1 MRLHRTLTAAVLTA
15 GLTVAGLTATV
26 SAAPAAQA
34 AACGVTGSNRD
45 TGPYGQYFLRDVNL
59 RNGPD
64 WACRITDTATPVNK
78 VDYFC
83 TTDGFTYLR
92 TASTKYG
99 WVYNG
104 YLKGGGSTIPC

>member
-1 MRLHRTLTAAVLTA
+1 MALAVQLAPAAV
-15 GLTVAGLTATV
+15 
-26 SAAPAAQA
+26 AAQA
-34 AACGVTGSNRD
+34 AEAVACGVSGTNRD
-45 TGPYGQYFLRDVNL
+45 TGPYGQYFLRDVSL
-59 RNGPD
+59 RNGPA
-64 WACRITDTATPVNK
+64 WECRVTNTASPVNK